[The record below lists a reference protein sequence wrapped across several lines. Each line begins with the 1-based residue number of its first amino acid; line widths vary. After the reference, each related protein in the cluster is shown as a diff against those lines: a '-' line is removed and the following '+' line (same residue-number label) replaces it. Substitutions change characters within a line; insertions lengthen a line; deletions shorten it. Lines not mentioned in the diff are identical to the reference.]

1 MILYFS
7 GTGNSAY
14 VAGRIGKALQEPL
27 YNIGEAV
34 KKRKRARAGIQE
46 RMIFVLPTYA
56 WRIPRLVEEWISK
69 SDFTAGHKVYFVMT
83 CGSDTGNAA
92 EYVKKLC
99 KRKGFCYMGCAEIV
113 MPENYIAMF
122 SAPGR
127 EESEAIIKK
136 AEPAI
141 DQVIEEIKNN
151 RPLREKP
158 VNLADKVKSGAVN
171 NLFYPAFVH
180 DRKFYA
186 KNTCIGCGKCVQVC
200 PLGDIK
206 LEGEK
211 PVWGGKC
218 THCMACIC
226 GCPAEAIEY
235 GRSSRGKVRYQC
247 PYL

>member
-1 MILYFS
+1 
-7 GTGNSAY
+7 
-14 VAGRIGKALQEPL
+14 
-27 YNIGEAV
+27 
-34 KKRKRARAGIQE
+34 
-46 RMIFVLPTYA
+46 
-56 WRIPRLVEEWISK
+56 
-69 SDFTAGHKVYFVMT
+69 
-83 CGSDTGNAA
+83 
-92 EYVKKLC
+92 
-99 KRKGFCYMGCAEIV
+99 

-186 KNTCIGCGKCVQVC
+186 KNTLYWLWKMRAGLPAGRHKAGRREAG
-200 PLGDIK
+200 LGAANV
-206 LEGEK
+206 LTAW
-211 PVWGGKC
+211 P
-218 THCMACIC
+218 AIC